1 MIRGTEGNIKGQYVK
16 IIRNFRALEEKNS
29 LVERGPFL
37 YVNDKIVYSG
47 AKKKSQKC
55 SVPSLEQTGRWI
67 HPYDVLGTESF
78 PAVTKEKV
86 R

>member
-1 MIRGTEGNIKGQYVK
+1 MCRRLIRGTEGNIKGQYVK

-47 AKKKSQKC
+47 AKKKSEMFC
-55 SVPSLEQTGRWI
+55 SEFGTNREMDPSI
-67 HPYDVLGTESF
+67 
-78 PAVTKEKV
+78 
-86 R
+86 